1 MWAYTCYCER
11 SVGSVNSEDSVSSLW
26 GGANSISD
34 GNFKIINYQ
43 SLYPCLC
50 LSVFTYHKHIIAMI
64 AMTAKERHPPA
75 HRTVNQLR
83 PADIDIIASL
93 GDSITAGTGAKA
105 RNIFEVSISVL
116 LQEHSLIDS
125 VIASQRRNLL

>member
-50 LSVFTYHKHIIAMI
+50 LSVFTYHKHIIAII
-64 AMTAKERHPPA
+64 ALTTKERHPPA

-83 PADIDIIASL
+83 PVDIDIIASL

-116 LQEHSLIDS
+116 CKNT
-125 VIASQRRNLL
+125 V